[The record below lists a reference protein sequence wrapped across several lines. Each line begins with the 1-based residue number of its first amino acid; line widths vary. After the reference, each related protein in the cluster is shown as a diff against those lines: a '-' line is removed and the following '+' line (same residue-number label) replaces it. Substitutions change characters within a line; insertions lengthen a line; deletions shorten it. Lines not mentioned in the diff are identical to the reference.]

1 MLLNNPQCTGQSN
14 SAKNRL
20 LSAKVNSAEVQ
31 KPVLALSALNS
42 WLAGWFS
49 ELLKI
54 HMQVC
59 PKSWEGRDTPGRGLL
74 MKVRKRQG
82 DKIVFKT
89 FFVITEE
96 YC

>member
-14 SAKNRL
+14 SAQNHL

-54 HMQVC
+54 HMQLC
-59 PKSWEGRDTPGRGLL
+59 PKTWEGETGERYAMQGAVNEGE
-74 MKVRKRQG
+74 KRQG
-82 DKIVFKT
+82 DQIAFN
-89 FFVITEE
+89 FAFQ
-96 YC
+96 

>member
-82 DKIVFKT
+82 DKIVFN
-89 FFVITEE
+89 FASQ
-96 YC
+96 